1 MATIKEIA
9 QEVGVSQA
17 AVSRVL
23 NYDESISVSEET
35 RKAIF
40 STAQKLGYKKKVVY
54 PKIDNVAFLYWIS
67 GEEEL
72 EDVYYKSIYQEVKKQ
87 AKACNVSLSVI
98 TKIEGLE
105 AVPDGLTAFI
115 AIGFFTRKELDYLYK
130 KCRNG
135 IFIDSSPD
143 EKLFDAVRPN
153 LDSFVTQMVD
163 HYVENGLKRIG
174 FVGGVDRDI
183 NSKQS
188 VMDVREWSFRQSM
201 IYYKLL
207 DEDLIWTTEHVSV
220 AEGVRIGK
228 EIGQLKKKPQ
238 ALAVG
243 SDTLAIGILQALN
256 AADIKVPDEISVF
269 SINDVSVAQY
279 VSPPL
284 STMHIDVP
292 LICESAFELLRD
304 RVQKQRTITK
314 MVLINGTPIYRK
326 SCI

>member
-40 STAQKLGYKKKVVY
+40 NTAQKLGYKKKVVY
-54 PKIDNVAFLYWIS
+54 PKIENVTFLYWIS

-72 EDVYYKSIYQEVKKQ
+72 EDVYYKSIYQEVRKQ
-87 AKACNVSLSVI
+87 AKACNVSLSTI
-98 TKIEGLE
+98 TKEDGLS

-115 AIGFFTRKELDYLYK
+115 AIGFFTRKELDFLYG

-163 HYVENGLKRIG
+163 HYVGKGLKKIG

-183 NSKQS
+183 NSEQS

-201 IYYKLL
+201 IYYQIL
-207 DEDLIWTTEHVSV
+207 DEKLIWTTEQVSV

-228 EIGQLKKKPQ
+228 DIARLKKRPE
-238 ALAVG
+238 ALVIG

-256 AADIKVPDEISVF
+256 AADIKIPDEISVF
-269 SINDVSVAQY
+269 SINDVSVARY

-304 RVQKQRTITK
+304 RIQKQREITK
-314 MVLINGTPIYRK
+314 TVLINGTPIFRK